1 MCEKNIVLWTGTI
14 CWVTNY
20 HPCHVILKRSY
31 YDKKFKSIIDE
42 GINNGTYAPTTDST
56 LSDLKKFQ
64 DFLHRNFKDKISHY
78 KDMRPVSNQ
87 PGRLYTTAKTLKFN
101 LLDEI
106 TAENLKFEPIISQV
120 GTYTYNAEGLN
131 SQLFETF
138 MPKRIKN
145 SQYKIIPIHVER
157 TNTSQFR

>member
-1 MCEKNIVLWTGTI
+1 
-14 CWVTNY
+14 
-20 HPCHVILKRSY
+20 
-31 YDKKFKSIIDE
+31 
-42 GINNGTYAPTTDST
+42 
-56 LSDLKKFQ
+56 
-64 DFLHRNFKDKISHY
+64 
-78 KDMRPVSNQ
+78 MRPVSNQ